1 MQLKC
6 IFVVLA
12 SLIGL
17 TRTAWAELR
26 VVTTTPSLA
35 AVAQAVG
42 GSHVLV
48 TSLSLPTQD
57 PHFVD
62 ARPNLALELAKAD
75 LLVIVGLD
83 LEIGWLPTLQT
94 SSRNA
99 EVQRGGRGYLDAS
112 GLVPVLD
119 GARGK
124 VDRAEGDI
132 HPGGNPHYMVDPR
145 RVAKVAAGIALRLAE
160 LDPTNRQAYAA
171 NAKTFLE
178 KLAKWQQHWQAE
190 LAHLKG
196 RKVIA
201 YHQSLTYL
209 ADWLG
214 FEVVIHL
221 EPKPGIPPNPGH
233 VARVIDVA
241 KKNQV
246 TLMVQEN
253 YFPTKTSELVV
264 QKVGAK
270 LAVLPG
276 GANFQGGESYLGFV
290 DQCVKRLRAAT
301 KA

>member
-1 MQLKC
+1 MQPKSVL
-6 IFVVLA
+6 FVLA
-12 SLIGL
+12 TLIGL
-17 TRTAWAELR
+17 LGTARAELR

-35 AVAQAVG
+35 AIAQAVG
-42 GSHVLV
+42 GGHVRV

-75 LLVIVGLD
+75 LLVVVGLD

-94 SSRNA
+94 ASRNA
-99 EVQRGGRGYLDAS
+99 DIQRGGKGYLDAA
-112 GLVPVLD
+112 GLVPLLD
-119 GARGK
+119 VARGK
-124 VDRAEGDI
+124 VDRAQGDL
-132 HPGGNPHYMVDPR
+132 HPGGNPHYLIDPR
-145 RVAKVAAGIALRLAE
+145 RAAKVAAGIAARLAE
-160 LDPTNRQAYAA
+160 LDPSHRQAYSTS
-171 NAKTFLE
+171 AKNFLE
-178 KLAKWQQHWQAE
+178 KLVKWQRHWEAE

-246 TLMVQEN
+246 TLMIQEN
-253 YFPTKTSELVV
+253 YFPSKTSELVV
-264 QKVGAK
+264 QKAGAK

-276 GANFQGGESYLGFV
+276 GANFQGGESYLGFI
-290 DQCVKRLRAAT
+290 DQCVKRLRAGSRP
-301 KA
+301 